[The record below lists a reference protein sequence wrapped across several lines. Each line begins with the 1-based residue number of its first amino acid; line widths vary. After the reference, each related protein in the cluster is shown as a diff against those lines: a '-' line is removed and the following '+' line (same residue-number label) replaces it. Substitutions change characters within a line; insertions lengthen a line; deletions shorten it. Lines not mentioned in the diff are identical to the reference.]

1 MGYVTI
7 KASDV
12 PMTSSQ
18 WFTELIPLG
27 GPTLVC
33 GEGGTLKSAFCHHIV
48 AAATRGKLNGGTI
61 MGPADVIYFAT
72 ELDAGRLS
80 AKFEANGADR
90 DRIHMVNFAEMDE
103 PFSVMSKRDMSLLEA
118 DVERFGASLIVF
130 DPLSDVFGGRRTNRH
145 EDMSM
150 VMSKLEI
157 LAQKHDLAILCV
169 HHSTKAPKNLRGLYT
184 GSAALGDRSRAVLG
198 FARDTETEKYYFQV
212 IKNNEGK
219 DGVAYRLETEL
230 RVLPEREDSDG
241 EYIVTG
247 YVEAPSVSLSD
258 ILMQNQFRQPES
270 PEKINDDG
278 MKIIEQL
285 RTRGGCESREKV
297 MEALCVNGKRVSS
310 FDKAKRA
317 LEKAH
322 VVGSVR
328 FPYFQTY
335 AIWYLKETFPD
346 GQDALNAYRQKYPE
360 TINH

>member
-1 MGYVTI
+1 M
-7 KASDV
+7 
-12 PMTSSQ
+12 
-18 WFTELIPLG
+18 
-27 GPTLVC
+27 
-33 GEGGTLKSAFCHHIV
+33 
-48 AAATRGKLNGGTI
+48 
-61 MGPADVIYFAT
+61 
-72 ELDAGRLS
+72 
-80 AKFEANGADR
+80 
-90 DRIHMVNFAEMDE
+90 
-103 PFSVMSKRDMSLLEA
+103 
-118 DVERFGASLIVF
+118 
-130 DPLSDVFGGRRTNRH
+130 
-145 EDMSM
+145 
-150 VMSKLEI
+150 
-157 LAQKHDLAILCV
+157 
-169 HHSTKAPKNLRGLYT
+169 
-184 GSAALGDRSRAVLG
+184 
-198 FARDTETEKYYFQV
+198 
-212 IKNNEGK
+212 
-219 DGVAYRLETEL
+219 
-230 RVLPEREDSDG
+230 
-241 EYIVTG
+241 
-247 YVEAPSVSLSD
+247 SLSD